1 MKPILLILLLFLPL
15 TIISQDIKWT
25 TVPYDAINPDELV
38 AKGIIELDNGD
49 ETPEAD
55 LSIDFMRESIF
66 YRNLLNNAIF
76 SIFKE
81 DFARI
86 SVVNYK
92 EGEMVKDSEFYGD
105 VGEEIGAVLRKGLYD
120 KADLNI
126 VNITSVVKEGFFR
139 RSQPKF
145 LINNGADIN
154 YQNKQGQTPAMKAA
168 EKNNFYIIKLLLDKN
183 ADLTKSDYTGRTLK
197 EIAENSRDKRILK
210 LLNEK
215 I

>member
-1 MKPILLILLLFLPL
+1 MIKKIKFLFVIFVLSFFLPTTLLFSTATDDTSFESGAKEKKLGFEHKERDVID
-15 TIISQDIKWT
+15 IIRKRLLRDIEMGNIDNVKT
-25 TVPYDAINPDELV
+25 FLRNGNDLNFISSNGLNPFTHTATVNNFELLKFFLSKTDIDIDATDELGNT
-38 AKGIIELDNGD
+38 ALI
-49 ETPEAD
+49 
-55 LSIDFMRESIF
+55 
-66 YRNLLNNAIF
+66 NA
-76 SIFKE
+76 S
-81 DFARI
+81 DR
-86 SVVNYK
+86 
-92 EGEMVKDSEFYGD
+92 GHL
-105 VGEEIGAVLRKGLYD
+105 EIVD
-120 KADLNI
+120 
-126 VNITSVVKEGFFR
+126 
-139 RSQPKF
+139 F